1 MKNNKIFYFIVIL
14 IVAIF
19 IVLLLGLK
27 EEKNYSPQPE
37 TKKLNNSILL
47 QELYSGK
54 NIFLND
60 LLLENQ
66 LNLINI
72 WASWCSPCKAEH
84 PYLINLNERFG
95 INLIGINYKDNL
107 DNSKKFLSDLGNPY
121 DEVLVDSDGTKSIE
135 LGAIGVPE
143 TYLINS
149 ENKLIKKFIGPLD
162 QDDYEDIISLIKK

>member
-1 MKNNKIFYFIVIL
+1 MKKNKIFYFVVIL

-19 IVLLLGLK
+19 FVLLLGLK
-27 EEKNYSPQPE
+27 EEKNYSLQTE
-37 TKKLNNSILL
+37 TKKFNNSISL

-60 LLLENQ
+60 LFLTNE

-72 WASWCSPCKAEH
+72 WASWCLPCKTEH
-84 PYLINLNERFG
+84 PYLINLNEKFD

-143 TYLINS
+143 TYLINN
-149 ENKLIKKFIGPLD
+149 EYKIIKKFIGPLD
-162 QDDYEDIISLIKK
+162 QDDYENIISLIKK